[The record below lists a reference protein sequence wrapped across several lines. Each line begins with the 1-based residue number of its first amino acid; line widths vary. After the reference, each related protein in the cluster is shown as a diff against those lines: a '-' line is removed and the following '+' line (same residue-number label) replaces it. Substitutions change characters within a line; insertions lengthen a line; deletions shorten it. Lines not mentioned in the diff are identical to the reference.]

1 MYIFDH
7 LVRPSIDREG
17 RSKPC
22 QGANCS
28 SEVCNSVK
36 ILQNLKKQS
45 KKKLL
50 TFLKALGIVIRTMKC
65 IFLNAHVSLNSLM

>member
-36 ILQNLKKQS
+36 VTTEFKK
-45 KKKLL
+45 
-50 TFLKALGIVIRTMKC
+50 AE
-65 IFLNAHVSLNSLM
+65 

>member
-1 MYIFDH
+1 MYMYIFDY

-17 RSKPC
+17 SSKPC

-36 ILQNLKKQS
+36 DTTEFKK
-45 KKKLL
+45 
-50 TFLKALGIVIRTMKC
+50 AE
-65 IFLNAHVSLNSLM
+65 